1 MNLGEKLMSLSGGET
16 SDVMEKIKY
25 RVENRA
31 WLRKSSGVAIMVLS
45 TLRSKKLTQAQ
56 LSERMGVSPQQVN
69 KIVQGQENL
78 TLETI
83 SKLEAALEIK
93 IIDVLKPEKKP
104 SGKKKPAA

>member
-1 MNLGEKLMSLSGGET
+1 MSLSGGKK
-16 SDVMEKIKY
+16 SDLMEKIKY

-31 WLRKSSGVAIMVLS
+31 WLRKSSAIAILVLS
-45 TLRSKKLTQAQ
+45 TLRAKKLTQAQ

-69 KIVQGQENL
+69 KILQGQENL

-83 SKLEAALEIK
+83 EKLETALDIR
-93 IIDVLKPEKKP
+93 IIDVRSDNNKP